1 MPTRPSAFAPSG
13 APRAPDSF
21 RPMLRPTRPD
31 WRVLATDV
39 VAAGFGVGAVL
50 AVLDLWHVAL
60 QHPATLSLRDVAS
73 LTALYVLLTMVA
85 AVAIIVPLH
94 LVGVRSVRAVAT
106 IRAAMLAA
114 GGWLLAVELALQVL
128 SPNSALRPWAA
139 PLLLV
144 AAVASVGMVA
154 SLVRD
159 IERQLPLAGAL
170 GLLAVVGA
178 LGALGATA
186 PPRRAQQSPPPATST
201 NVVLVTIDSL
211 RADHLGAY
219 GYGRPT
225 SPRLDALA
233 AEGVSFERVRAQ
245 AASPTPSTASLLTG
259 TFPSRHGGF
268 RDRSTVAS
276 EALSLAEVLKQ
287 AGLETAAFSANPW
300 ITPEFGFG
308 QGFDHFFAVPRERIV
323 RFPLLLLAIRRVN
336 RLFDPQ
342 ANLYGRLRRRI
353 VGDVPTWERDQQVT
367 AAALGWIEANREK
380 PFFAYLHYMSL
391 QQPYRAP
398 GPRGS
403 RFVPKGVR
411 DPAMPPPT
419 SLLFSQA
426 AAPLGDDAYDEVIGS
441 YDSSILFVDHL
452 VGRLVR
458 GLRALGVLD
467 DTIVVVTSDQG
478 QEFYEHRNWGHGHSL
493 YDEVLHVPLV
503 IRHPSLPADRRVVS
517 PAMLVDVFP
526 TILELAGLPAP
537 GGLDGTSLVPR
548 VLDDTGPGGPDGY
561 AEHLG
566 SISEARTVV
575 DDGWKLI
582 VVREGGR
589 QWSELYDMRAD
600 RGEERDL
607 LADAA
612 TASPGVTLEAQ
623 RLRGVMRATRGRG
636 PRR

>member
-1 MPTRPSAFAPSG
+1 
-13 APRAPDSF
+13 
-21 RPMLRPTRPD
+21 MLRPARPD
-31 WRVLATDV
+31 WRALATDV
-39 VAAGFGVGAVL
+39 VSAGLGVGAVL

-73 LTALYVLLTMVA
+73 LTALYVLLTTVA
-85 AVAIIVPLH
+85 AVAVIVPLH

-106 IRAAMLAA
+106 IRAAMLAV
-114 GGWLLAVELALQVL
+114 GGWGLAVELALQL
-128 SPNSALRPWAA
+128 LPAPSALRPWAA
-139 PLLLV
+139 PVLLI
-144 AAVASVGMVA
+144 AAVASVRLVA

-159 IERQLPLAGAL
+159 IERQLPVAGAL
-170 GLLAVVGA
+170 ALLAVVGA

-186 PPRRAQQSPPPATST
+186 PPRRAQQSPPPATAT

-211 RADHLGAY
+211 RADHLGVH

-245 AASPTPSTASLLTG
+245 AAAPTPSTASLLTA
-259 TFPSRHGGF
+259 TFPSRHGAF
-268 RDRSTVAS
+268 RDRSTVAD
-276 EALSLAEVLKQ
+276 EALSLAEILKQ
-287 AGLETAAFSANPW
+287 AGVKTAAFSANPW

-336 RLFDPQ
+336 RSFDPQ
-342 ANLYGRLRRRI
+342 AQLYDRLRRRI
-353 VGDVPTWERDQQVT
+353 VEDVPTWERDQQVT
-367 AAALGWIEANREK
+367 AAALAWIEANRAK

-398 GPRGS
+398 GPRGT
-403 RFVPKGVR
+403 RFVPKGVTE
-411 DPAMPPPT
+411 PAMPPPT
-419 SLLFSQA
+419 SLLFSR
-426 AAPLGDDAYDEVIGS
+426 AAPPLDDDAYDEVVAS
-441 YDSSILFVDHL
+441 YDGSILFVDHL

-458 GLRALGVLD
+458 GLGALGVLD
-467 DTIVVVTSDQG
+467 DTVVVVTSNHG

-493 YDEVLHVPLV
+493 YDEVLLVPLLM
-503 IRHPSLPADRRVVS
+503 RHPSLPADRRVVS
-517 PAMLVDVFP
+517 PAMLVDVVP
-526 TILELAGLPAP
+526 TILELAGLPVP
-537 GGLDGTSLVPR
+537 DGLDGASLVSR
-548 VLDDTGPGGPDGY
+548 LRDDARDGPPDGY

-607 LADAA
+607 LADAEA
-612 TASPGVTLEAQ
+612 APPEVAAEAQ
-623 RLRGVMRATRGRG
+623 RLRGVLRATRGRG
-636 PRR
+636 GRR